1 MTTPVEPTSNSE
13 ATTPITFFTSTNE
26 LKDSTELSKTEP
38 TFELASSLSAT
49 ITTETNSF
57 GQQISTIEPSTPV
70 SSLFSTDYSTV
81 KTVLT
86 TFEAPTTELTSTN
99 LIMQS
104 TSSTF
109 IEIDTTIANEDKT
122 DTTDI
127 NSFITSDTRPIT
139 TKDLTSTEIV
149 LTTVA
154 SITKLF
160 TLEGFKT
167 SSMMTFLNT
176 EAFTT
181 TSNQLLFTRT
191 YSTSTIIESS
201 STIQI
206 DTISE
211 LFQTENTIET
221 SNTYS
226 STFWTSNEISGM
238 RETFS
243 TKYDTSTQFAT
254 LKGEMLFF
262 YILYSVK
269 FNSFFK
275 Y

>member
-1 MTTPVEPTSNSE
+1 
-13 ATTPITFFTSTNE
+13 
-26 LKDSTELSKTEP
+26 
-38 TFELASSLSAT
+38 
-49 ITTETNSF
+49 
-57 GQQISTIEPSTPV
+57 
-70 SSLFSTDYSTV
+70 
-81 KTVLT
+81 
-86 TFEAPTTELTSTN
+86 
-99 LIMQS
+99 MQS
-104 TSSTF
+104 TSTF
-109 IEIDTTIANEDKT
+109 IEIDTTSANEDKT

-127 NSFITSDTRPIT
+127 YSFITSDTRPIT
-139 TKDLTSTEIV
+139 TTDLTSTEIV

-154 SITKLF
+154 STSKLF
-160 TLEGFKT
+160 TLEEFKT

-181 TSNQLLFTRT
+181 TSDQLLFSRT
-191 YSTSTIIESS
+191 YSTSPIIESS

-206 DTISE
+206 DTTSE